1 MKKAQKFFLAFFVFL
16 MAGAMGT
23 QGQAVKQQT
32 IPAQP
37 DWNSIP
43 RFFEPN
49 VGQTDSQVRFLSRGP
64 GYTLYLT
71 GNEAVMVSRKL
82 APLLKP
88 AFQAAP
94 GLVPSEKSATA
105 AADTYTPSV
114 LRLELLGA
122 NPSPRIYGSEQQ
134 AGRSNYF
141 KGRDRSKWHTNV
153 PNFARVHYQQIY
165 PGVNLVYY
173 GNQRQLEYDF
183 VVAPGSDPGR
193 IALSIRGGSARVDD
207 RGNMVVATTDGE
219 MSLHKPVVY
228 QMIADRRRLVDGRF
242 VLANNRVSFAVGTY
256 DRRRALVIDPVVT
269 FSSFLGGSRD
279 DRAAGASFD
288 SHQNVYIAGS
298 TGSDDFPTKN
308 PIQGFMGNCPTC
320 FDMFVTKMNPTGSA
334 LIYSTYVGGTGDDR
348 AVAIKVDKTG
358 NAYVV
363 GETSSVDF
371 PITAGAAQFKY
382 GGAGSGSKGFLG
394 DGVLF
399 KLNAAGSALVYSTY
413 LGGQDDEIIED
424 VAIDAA
430 GNAYVGGMTGSTQA
444 QHFPMTSG
452 AFQTD
457 CQIKSFWGTCFAG
470 FVVKVNA
477 MGSRFLYV
485 TYMNDG
491 DTSGFADTVQGIVVV
506 TTGHAFVGGQMGP
519 GFPTT
524 AGAFQPSCGG
534 STTCSAVQGY
544 VAELNPTGSQ
554 LVWGTYL
561 GSTNNGGI
569 SEVLSVAM
577 DTTGVY
583 ATGLFVANPTA
594 DFPVTTG
601 AAQVFYGGDSGCK
614 FFGCGD
620 DFVSKLNTN
629 GTGLVYSTYL
639 GGTGDES
646 PLKLAIDTQQN
657 AYVVSQTTSTDF
669 PQQNQVQPLGY
680 GGGPHDGAIT
690 EVNATGTAFLFS
702 SYLGGSADDIARG
715 LAVDTT
721 GNMYIAGRTNS
732 ANFPITAGAFQTK
745 CGTDGTCNGGFL
757 DAFVLRISPS
767 ADLMVTNSAP
777 STVISGSTLTYT
789 ITATNNGPDT
799 ALIVSLTDTIPTG
812 TNFNS
817 LTITSG
823 TCKAPA
829 PGGTG
834 MVKCTIPVFN
844 RSASTTLTLTVNVT
858 ALPGATIR
866 DTAKVS
872 FGGFDGTGRNNT
884 AKATTS
890 VH

>member
-1 MKKAQKFFLAFFVFL
+1 MKKAQKFFLPFSVFL
-16 MAGAMGT
+16 IAGALGT
-23 QGQAVKQQT
+23 QGQAVRQQT
-32 IPAQP
+32 TTAQL
-37 DWNSIP
+37 DWNKIP

-71 GNEAVMVSRKL
+71 GNEAVMVSRKS
-82 APLLKP
+82 APLVKP
-88 AFQAAP
+88 VFQAGL
-94 GLVPSEKSATA
+94 GLVPSENSATA
-105 AADTYTPSV
+105 ATDTYTPSV

-219 MSLHKPVVY
+219 MSFHKPVVY
-228 QMIADRRRLVDGRF
+228 QMIADRQRPVEGRF
-242 VLANNRVSFAVGTY
+242 VLAGNRVSFAVGAY
-256 DRRRALVIDPVVT
+256 DRRRALVIDPAVT
-269 FSSFLGGSRD
+269 FSSYLGGSNE

-298 TGSDDFPTKN
+298 TGSTDFPTKN
-308 PIQGFMGNCPTC
+308 PIQGFMGNCLTC
-320 FDMFVTKMNPTGSA
+320 FDMFVTKMNPTGTA

-348 AVAIKVDKTG
+348 AVAMKVDNAG

-363 GETSSVDF
+363 GETSSTDF
-371 PITAGAAQFKY
+371 PITAGAAQLKY
-382 GGAGSGSKGFLG
+382 GGAGSGAKGFLG

-399 KLNAAGSALVYSTY
+399 KVNAAGSALLYATY
-413 LGGQDDEIIED
+413 LGGKDDEIIED
-424 VAIDAA
+424 VAIDSA
-430 GNAYVGGMTGSTQA
+430 GNAYVGGMTGSTA
-444 QHFPMTSG
+444 AELFPVTSG
-452 AFQTD
+452 AFETNCQT
-457 CQIKSFWGTCFAG
+457 KSLWGTCFAG
-470 FVVKVNA
+470 FVAKVNA
-477 MGSRFLYV
+477 KGSHFVYV
-485 TYMNDG
+485 TYLNDT
-491 DTSGFADTVQGIVVV
+491 DLTGFADTVQGIALD
-506 TTGHAFVGGQMGP
+506 TAGHAFVGGEMGP

-534 STTCSAVQGY
+534 ATTCSGVQGY
-544 VAELNPTGSQ
+544 VAELNSAGSQ

-561 GSTNNGGI
+561 GSTNNGGV
-569 SEVLSVAM
+569 SEVLGVAV

-583 ATGLFVANPTA
+583 ATGVYAANPNA

-601 AAQVFYGGDSGCK
+601 AAQFFYGGGSGCTG
-614 FFGCGD
+614 FGCGD
-620 DFVSKLNTN
+620 DFVSKLNTT
-629 GTGLVYSTYL
+629 GTALVYSTYL

-646 PLKLAIDTQQN
+646 PLKLAIDSQQN
-657 AYVVSQTTSTDF
+657 AYVVSQTDSTDF
-669 PQQNQVQPLGY
+669 PQVNQIQPLGY

-702 SYLGGSADDIARG
+702 SYLGGSGDDIARG

-732 ANFPITAGAFQTK
+732 TNFPITAGAFQTM
-745 CGTDGTCNGGFL
+745 CGTDGTCNNGFL

-767 ADLMVTNSAP
+767 ADLAVTNSAP
-777 STVISGSTLTYT
+777 STVTSGSTLTYT

-799 ALIVSLTDTIPTG
+799 ALIVSLTDTVPTG

-823 TCKAPA
+823 TCKSPA

-834 MVKCTIPVFN
+834 MVKCTIPVLD
-844 RSASTTLTLTVNVT
+844 RTASATLTLTVNVT

-872 FGGFDGTGRNNT
+872 FGGFDGVGLDNT
-884 AKATTS
+884 AKATTR